1 MAKAIFSGS
10 ISFGLVNIPVKVYP
24 AVKDKRVAFRT
35 LHKECHTPLIHKRW
49 CPTCNREV
57 RLEEVEKGYQLSKDR
72 FVVLTDEELERV
84 QLKTLKVLEIIGFV
98 DAAEIDPLYYDF
110 PYLLEPQEGGEKAYT
125 LLREIL
131 SQTGKVAI
139 GRVVMRNKEYVV
151 VLRPYQKA
159 LLMVTLHYH
168 DEIVSPEEL
177 ENLKK
182 VVVVR
187 EQELKMGQ
195 LLIQQL
201 VGEFK
206 PEEFKDRYREAVMEL
221 VRKKAEG
228 EVIPVARV
236 KEVEATVDLMK
247 ALEASLQQLK
257 KKKEAEATATT
268 A

>member
-57 RLEEVEKGYQLSKDR
+57 KLEEVEKGYQLSKDR

-151 VLRPYQKA
+151 VLRTIPKGPPHGDPPLPRRDSQSGGA
-159 LLMVTLHYH
+159 R
-168 DEIVSPEEL
+168 EPEE
-177 ENLKK
+177 
-182 VVVVR
+182 
-187 EQELKMGQ
+187 GCG
-195 LLIQQL
+195 
-201 VGEFK
+201 GEG
-206 PEEFKDRYREAVMEL
+206 AG
-221 VRKKAEG
+221 AEDG
-228 EVIPVARV
+228 
-236 KEVEATVDLMK
+236 T
-247 ALEASLQQLK
+247 ASHPAAGGGVQ
-257 KKKEAEATATT
+257 A
-268 A
+268 

>member
-10 ISFGLVNIPVKVYP
+10 ISFGLVNIPIKVYP
-24 AVKDKRVAFRT
+24 AVKERGVAFKT
-35 LHKECHTPLIHKRW
+35 LHKACHTLLQHRRW
-49 CPTCNREV
+49 CPKCNKEV
-57 RLEEVEKGYQLSKDR
+57 PLEEVEKGFQLSKDR
-72 FVVLTDEELERV
+72 VVVLTDEELERV
-84 QLKTLKVLEIIGFV
+84 QLKTLKIVEILGFV
-98 DAAEIDPLYYDF
+98 DAAEIDSVYFGF

-159 LLMVTLHYH
+159 ILMVTLHYH
-168 DEIVSPEEL
+168 DELVSPEEL

-182 VVVVR
+182 VVVVK
-187 EQELKMGQ
+187 EQELKMAQ

-201 VGEFK
+201 TGEFK
-206 PEEFKDRYREAVMEL
+206 PEEYRDRYREAVMEL

-228 EVIPVARV
+228 EVIPVTRA

-247 ALEASLQQLK
+247 ALEASLEQLK
-257 KKKEAEATATT
+257 KKKEAEAAAATA
-268 A
+268 